1 MCCWKKI
8 HSKIENVYFR
18 TIILANR
25 GPAQSFYHT
34 MEDNDAQLISES
46 FDKIYN
52 NSANTTLLVRNQTS
66 IVKNILSQ
74 VSNFDYQ
81 YNESIKI

>member
-1 MCCWKKI
+1 MNSRNK
-8 HSKIENVYFR
+8 
-18 TIILANR
+18 R
-25 GPAQSFYHT
+25 GLINIFGTGLKLLFGT

-66 IVKNILSQ
+66 IVKNRLSQ

>member
-1 MCCWKKI
+1 MNSRNK
-8 HSKIENVYFR
+8 
-18 TIILANR
+18 R
-25 GPAQSFYHT
+25 GLINIFGTGLKLLFGT

-81 YNESIKI
+81 YNESMKI